1 MALLLLFD
9 EVPEQEELLA
19 VGGQLVVGAGALA
32 LAVFGLIAMV
42 GGTALIRLH
51 RVVTFHISLMVQIIE
66 LVVAGR
72 VVIALLDVF
81 RTLLE
86 GGFQGLLKLGLVQPV
101 RVEAALQIAVLW
113 LLVLHELPQL
123 VLEVLALV
131 LLVAVRHVLVL

>member
-9 EVPEQEELLA
+9 EVPEQEQLLA

-32 LAVFGLIAMV
+32 LAVFGLIAVV
-42 GGTALIRLH
+42 GGSALIRLH
-51 RVVTFHISLMVQIIE
+51 GVMTFHISLMVQIVE
-66 LVVAGR
+66 LLVAGG
-72 VVIALLDVF
+72 VVVALLDVF
-81 RTLLE
+81 CTLLE

>member
-51 RVVTFHISLMVQIIE
+51 GVVTFHISLMVQIVE
-66 LVVAGR
+66 LVVVGG
-72 VVIALLDVF
+72 VVVALLDVF

-86 GGFQGLLKLGLVQPV
+86 GSFQGLLKLGLVQPV
-101 RVEAALQIAVLW
+101 RVEAVLQIAVLW